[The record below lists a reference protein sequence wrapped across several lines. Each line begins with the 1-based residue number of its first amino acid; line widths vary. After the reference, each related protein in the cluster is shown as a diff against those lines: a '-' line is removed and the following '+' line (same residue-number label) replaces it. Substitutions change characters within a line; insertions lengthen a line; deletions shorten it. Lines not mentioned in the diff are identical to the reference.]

1 MIDSTTPLQEL
12 EELEREHSERLA
24 ELQSQRA
31 YLHMLLKNAE
41 EDISQI
47 EFEKEIIERDLSK
60 LQHVKPKETDKFN
73 NEEINKRRSEI
84 NRKFNDAQEF
94 FNNLSRSFDNS
105 DIFNNT
111 ALNYLSKLLKELE
124 SYLNE
129 LFQKYEEFS
138 KIIKDYENETNEET
152 KAYILKIKETV
163 ENEINQLESSF
174 EATYRSIINDSTTR
188 NYYEKYVDDKIEDEL
203 TKNNFTNQK
212 QPQLANSRENVDRV
226 KFMIYIEDYLRAYQ
240 EGKDIPVPQFAGLE
254 KYYNKKNEHV
264 KNSEFPAF
272 FNALMG
278 IELEIFN
285 QENEIKKDKVR
296 QALTKHY
303 IHQLSDKE
311 KLALKTE
318 LNEEDLEKEEEKRPI
333 VSYLSGNERQEEES
347 DKSRLGILKRNA
359 KRLKTDFDYGIDP
372 YLNRNPLYQKRAKE
386 VHEAIYVKM
395 LEKGQILSGLT
406 DLNNLTQVDSLRPE
420 IPELIKEYVNGKVA
434 RTKSAIKQK
443 VQEKIDSKILG
454 DGINSKGLRITT
466 TIIDKARYLKRKK
479 RKAKGLGKTLTKFI
493 IKRIFDEIVGKIVD
507 TAKTAI
513 DLVKNTTAA
522 SRMSNY
528 FRGSSFG
535 QSLQKFG
542 TATLDTTKAV
552 AKMPGEFVRGL
563 IEKGDLAVKAIKAN
577 RFVIGAM
584 DAGHIAKTAL
594 GKAPKGLIYGAG
606 VSSIALSLGIP
617 VTGLLPIAIGGG
629 LLGIGIETID
639 DLMHSPMYRPTSGIL
654 RWIQSKGSALYRN
667 PITGGF
673 SNEIIKNNPEVAA
686 NLEKAGN
693 AFGGRGAR
701 LFSAAKSGLSGAM
714 FAAAIAGLLGVNP
727 VVAGIAAF
735 SAITAGKFALR
746 TATGRSIYQG
756 LVSNTYG
763 NLLSRLAIIPLQR
776 MMLMIGTTQV
786 MSTLVEDLVN
796 TIRSGGTAGEFFKKN
811 FSFKDKGVIDRFLTV
826 NNYLSMYGY
835 FTNYS
840 FLTRLSMGRM
850 IEYLF
855 RGGEMSGVFGASKY
869 TGVLDMLKVGWNG
882 LTSITSLT
890 QLLSK
895 IGLALRASFVPT
907 LVLAVSTLVGLGIAA
922 LLGINIGGIGATVG
936 ALAGGLIGMG
946 IGAFLTGA
954 TAGILSPLVVIGNL
968 IGTTVGAWIG
978 SFFDNAIDKIAR
990 NLFAVIGGISFL
1002 FTLIDMFQ
1010 HKSMNLR
1017 RITMASLSLALTLPA
1032 LSAVLDKSST
1042 QQSQSNST
1050 LPTPTIVDGY
1060 YKQENLNNKI
1070 QVINNSGYPVK
1081 TSELSKLTSQIFSKT
1096 PEYVDMEKYII
1107 LKREGESSIIING
1120 NSLIINLS
1128 VIEKDP
1134 KSVIDELIA
1143 NLSLEKE
1150 EKVSFR

>member
-1 MIDSTTPLQEL
+1 MIDTTTSSQEL

-31 YLHMLLKNAE
+31 YINMLLRNTE
-41 EDISQI
+41 QDILEI
-47 EFEKEIIERDLSK
+47 EAEKEIILRDLESAKKEERNKAARYNGQEINERWKKITRKMTDANTYNWQLFRNNSQSSVLTDDLKNELSEILTNLTRSYNSLSK
-60 LQHVKPKETDKFN
+60 LKKEFDSIADKYNNTNDPDQKERTQKELQEKITEFTDIENTFN
-73 NEEINKRRSEI
+73 DLYLEFINKQQTRDFYDAYAQDEVEKKLEEIKIDTIEP
-84 NRKFNDAQEF
+84 
-94 FNNLSRSFDNS
+94 
-105 DIFNNT
+105 
-111 ALNYLSKLLKELE
+111 LK
-124 SYLNE
+124 
-129 LFQKYEEFS
+129 
-138 KIIKDYENETNEET
+138 
-152 KAYILKIKETV
+152 
-163 ENEINQLESSF
+163 
-174 EATYRSIINDSTTR
+174 
-188 NYYEKYVDDKIEDEL
+188 
-203 TKNNFTNQK
+203 
-212 QPQLANSRENVDRV
+212 LANSRENVDRV
-226 KFMIYIEDYLRAYQ
+226 KFMIYIDDYIRAYRD
-240 EGKDIPVPQFAGLE
+240 GRDVPVPSFAILE
-254 KYYNKKNEHV
+254 KYYNKKTGLV
-264 KNSEFPAF
+264 KNEEFPAF
-272 FNALMG
+272 FEMLTG
-278 IELEIFN
+278 ISFEIFN
-285 QENEIKKDKVR
+285 QENEIKNDKVR
-296 QALTKHY
+296 QILTKHH
-303 IHQLSDKE
+303 IKSLNDKE

-318 LNEEDLEKEEEKRPI
+318 LTEEDLTKEEEKKPILSYLSITEKEEEI
-333 VSYLSGNERQEEES
+333 DQS
-347 DKSRLGILKRNA
+347 KSGILKRNA

-395 LEKGQILSGLT
+395 LEKGQILSGLA

-420 IPELIKEYVNGKVA
+420 ISELIKEYVNGKVA

-443 VQEKIDSKILG
+443 VQEKIDSKMLG

-479 RKAKGLGKTLTKFI
+479 RKAKGLGKTLTRFI

-528 FRGSSFG
+528 FRGTSFG
-535 QSLQKFG
+535 QSIQKIG

-673 SNEIIKNNPEVAA
+673 SNEIIQNNPQAAA
-686 NLEKAGN
+686 NLKNVGN

-701 LFSAAKSGLSGAM
+701 LFSAAKTGLSGAM
-714 FAAAIAGLLGVNP
+714 FAAAIAGLVGINP
-727 VVAGIAAF
+727 VVAGVATF
-735 SAITAGKFALR
+735 GAITAGKFALR

-895 IGLALRASFVPT
+895 IGLVLRASFVPT
-907 LVLAVSTLVGLGIAA
+907 LVLAGSTLVGLGIAA

-946 IGAFLTGA
+946 IGALLTGA

-978 SFFDNAIDKIAR
+978 SIFDNAIDKIAR

-1032 LSAVLDKSST
+1032 LGAVLDKASV

-1050 LPTPTIVDGY
+1050 LPTPTIVNAYYQQDGS
-1060 YKQENLNNKI
+1060 QSNI

-1081 TSELSKLTSQIFSKT
+1081 TSEIKKLTNQIFSKT
-1096 PEYVDMEKYII
+1096 PEYVGMEKYII
-1107 LKREGESSIIING
+1107 LKNEGESSIFING

-1128 VIEKDP
+1128 VVEKDP
-1134 KSVIDELIA
+1134 ASVIDELIA
-1143 NLSLEKE
+1143 KFSQENIQKTSL
-1150 EKVSFR
+1150 R